1 MKGFI
6 SSLCFLLVLT
16 VSVYGQ
22 ETDQKEIPIAAGEE
36 VNNTLAQHSSH
47 FYTTELDSGQFVFG
61 KTDQQSVDVVVTVYN
76 PKGEEVAAFDGPA
89 RGHELFQFDTKLSG
103 TYRIEVAPYKEEEGD
118 YSFLVSTVEPIAS
131 EPDARVDQLMMAYS
145 GNDVPGAEAMV
156 IREGEVIFSEAYG
169 MADLSYNIPFDVETR
184 TNIGSTS
191 KQFTAFGLLLLA
203 EQDKLSLD
211 DDVRDYIPELPEFE
225 YTVTLRHLLTHT
237 SGYREFLNTLAM
249 TGRDLSS
256 DLDREMIIKVIQRQ
270 PELQNKPGAQWN
282 YNNTGYA
289 LIPKVIKRVTDM
301 SFPEYMQEQ
310 VFEPLGMNQTLVRKT
325 RNQVVPESSQGYT
338 MSEDGDYREVS
349 DLGGAMGAGGIYT
362 TLGDLAKWI
371 RNLEE
376 PEVGSEDI
384 VREMTTPYKLNN
396 GQPTKYGLG
405 LFVQEY
411 RGLEYIHHAG
421 SDLAHRSM
429 LMYFPE
435 IDAGVVTQSNNS
447 SFQSDMAQKIAD
459 VYFEQYMDPKETE
472 GTGQEDVSFN
482 YDPENFESLTG
493 RYELVIQP
501 GFVLSFYRDGDRLYT
516 QATGQPEVDI
526 TATSDS
532 TFSLKG
538 VNADVTFHL
547 NDDGTADS
555 LTLHQNGNHIAKRI
569 EWDPSMDEMEK
580 YTGRYFSE
588 EIETNYTIVLEDSSL
603 ALQHYYLDEITLSP
617 GDEDSFSGA
626 FPVTDLS
633 FIRNKQDEITGFNAS
648 NGRTKNVFFEKI
660 E

>member
-1 MKGFI
+1 MKSFI
-6 SSLCFLLVLT
+6 TSFCCLLVLT
-16 VSVYGQ
+16 VNAFGQ
-22 ETDQKEIPIAAGEE
+22 EPDQKEIPIAIGEE
-36 VNNTLAQHSSH
+36 VNNTLTQHGSH
-47 FYTTELDSGQFVFG
+47 FYSTELDSGQFVFG
-61 KTDQQSVDVVVTVYN
+61 KANQQSVDVVVTVHS
-76 PKGEEVAAFDGPA
+76 PKGEEVATFDGPA
-89 RGHELFQFDTKLSG
+89 RGHERFQFDTKLSG
-103 TYRIEVAPYKEEEGD
+103 NYRIEVAPYKQEEGN

-131 EPDARVDQLMMAYS
+131 DPDARVDQLMMAYS

-156 IREGEVIFSEAYG
+156 IRDGEILFSEAYG
-169 MADLSYNIPFDVETR
+169 MANLSYNIPFDVETR

-225 YTVTLRHLLTHT
+225 HTVTLRHLLTHT

-256 DLDREMIIKVIQRQ
+256 DLDREMIIKVVQRQ

-289 LIPKVIKRVTDM
+289 LIAEVINRVTDM
-301 SFPEYMQEQ
+301 AFPEYMKKQ
-310 VFEPLGMNQTLVRKT
+310 VFEPLGMNHTMVRKT
-325 RNQVVPESSQGYT
+325 QNQVVPESSQGYT
-338 MSEDGDYREVS
+338 MSKDGEYREVA

-376 PEVGSEDI
+376 PTVGSENI
-384 VREMTTPYKLNN
+384 IRQMTTPYKLNN
-396 GQPTKYGLG
+396 GQSTEYGLG
-405 LFVQEY
+405 LFAQEY
-411 RGLEYIHHAG
+411 RGLEYIHHGG

-435 IDAGVVTQSNNS
+435 IEAGVVTQSNNS
-447 SFQSDMAQKIAD
+447 SFQGDIAQKIAD
-459 VYFEQYMDPKETE
+459 EYFGEHMEPKETE
-472 GTGQEDVSFN
+472 ESGEEESFN
-482 YDPENFESLTG
+482 YEPENFEPLTG

-532 TFSLKG
+532 TFSLVG
-538 VNADVTFHL
+538 VNADITFHL
-547 NDDGTADS
+547 NEDGTADS

-569 EWDPSMDEMEK
+569 EWDPDMEQMKK

-588 EIETNYTIVLEDSSL
+588 EIETSYTIALEDSSL
-603 ALQHYYLDEITLSP
+603 VLRHYYLDDITLSP
-617 GDEDSFSGA
+617 GNEDSFSGE
-626 FPVTDLS
+626 FPVTDFS
-633 FIRNKQDEITGFNAS
+633 FIRNEEDEITGFNAS
-648 NGRTKNVFFEKI
+648 NGRTKNVFFEKK